1 MSKASE
7 DALGA
12 LHAAV
17 ADQLSTIIKDGVKA
31 VDKEGEVVTLAA
43 GPAYF
48 GAAIAFLKNN
58 NITAD
63 PSVDEG
69 LQDLQR
75 TLAARRRS
83 RKDSLSGL
91 DEAAA
96 AFAAI
101 NGEAMQ

>member
-7 DALGA
+7 DTLGA
-12 LHAAV
+12 LHSAV
-17 ADQLSTIIKDGVKA
+17 ATALSTIIADGVKV

-63 PSVDEG
+63 PSVDAG

-91 DEAAA
+91 DDAAA